1 MTAGAFNAEPWHAP
15 DGFQPTMIPV
25 VRQSMEIGR
34 MLEGKTVLVVGGGS
48 GVGLSVASMAD
59 RNGARVVTASRNVLK
74 RGGKLADSIKH
85 SAF

>member
-1 MTAGAFNAEPWHAP
+1 
-15 DGFQPTMIPV
+15 
-25 VRQSMEIGR
+25 